1 MVDSGEG
8 GAPKQTFI
16 HFFFINCCFHLCLVS
31 MQFYLYVTKSQEQLS
46 QITLYCK
53 KKITLTQNLHKPLK
67 SRKKKIKDVEKLL
80 WLSWTHW
87 MVSLS
92 CCHCHRY
99 VVVMYDVTDFHSNLM
114 ASQIQAVS
122 MVLIWCQYNN
132 LCLEN
137 QK

>member
-16 HFFFINCCFHLCLVS
+16 HFFSLIVVSTSVWFQCSFIYMSPNHRSSCLKS
-31 MQFYLYVTKSQEQLS
+31 LYTV
-46 QITLYCK
+46 

-99 VVVMYDVTDFHSNLM
+99 VVVMYDVTDFHSDLM